1 MINTNERRN
10 VIDEIAKIKRQT
22 IERVELEFENCYREG
37 VVQWLYENGY
47 SVKRSGPKPK
57 GGGKV
62 STTHQLFIAER
73 GFAELP
79 TS

>member
-47 SVKRSGPKPK
+47 SVK
-57 GGGKV
+57 
-62 STTHQLFIAER
+62 
-73 GFAELP
+73 
-79 TS
+79 